1 MKLTRMITLF
11 VALSVFASIA
21 GAAGPARDDKDQD
34 KSPPLDRRYY
44 DLKDSVD
51 DIRYELKD
59 EIRHQSRII
68 EKQDAQI
75 EEMRL
80 HINDLEHELFQTTQS
95 LRNLELEVWDLKKSS
110 RQPIPPTE

>member
-1 MKLTRMITLF
+1 MTLIRTVSLL
-11 VALSVFASIA
+11 VALSFVASVA
-21 GAAGPARDDKDQD
+21 GAASVTHDDKD
-34 KSPPLDRRYY
+34 KNPPLERRFY
-44 DLKDSVD
+44 DLKDSVE

-59 EIRHQSRII
+59 AMRRQSRVI
-68 EKQDAQI
+68 EEQEDLI

-110 RQPIPPTE
+110 GQPSPRGE